1 MSTGD
6 SRRAGGFARRSSALT
21 LMNSTAS
28 NFTANDFTVLIVDG
42 DSRDRSEIMAL
53 LRRVGYKIETYD
65 SAEALLDAVDETT
78 SRACVISE
86 MSLPGMSGLEMTR
99 ALRER
104 SIELPVIILT
114 THADV
119 ATAVSAMR
127 SSVSDYLMKPFVE
140 RDLVNRLRAVIA
152 RHTISMN

>member
-6 SRRAGGFARRSSALT
+6 ARRAGGFARRSSAVT
-21 LMNSTAS
+21 QMNSAPP
-28 NFTANDFTVLIVDG
+28 NFAANKFTVLVVDG
-42 DSRDRSEIMAL
+42 DSRDRSEIVAL
-53 LRRVGYKIETYD
+53 LERVGFNIETYD
-65 SAEALLDAVDETT
+65 SAEALLEAVDETT

-86 MSLPGMSGLEMTR
+86 MSLPGMSGLELTHSLR
-99 ALRER
+99 ARH
-104 SIELPVIILT
+104 IQLPVIILT

-119 ATAVSAMR
+119 ATAVNAIR

-152 RHTISMN
+152 RHTISVN